1 MSCGWK
7 EQSWIVAMWWRGTP
21 RLPSTELRQSPLME
35 GEVSAPEP
43 PFPLVCCLGW
53 LLASWIS
60 QWCTEYSPSTTFG
73 GDTAIHWVC
82 ETTQVPPACM
92 SPAAPSSGHR
102 AGSVG

>member
-7 EQSWIVAMWWRGTP
+7 EQSWIVAMWWRRTP

-53 LLASWIS
+53 L
-60 QWCTEYSPSTTFG
+60 
-73 GDTAIHWVC
+73 
-82 ETTQVPPACM
+82 
-92 SPAAPSSGHR
+92 
-102 AGSVG
+102 